1 MKGQSKKSEKAVI
14 SLDQNLSQFI
24 PRISNDTKG
33 MELTNSERQTLLQF
47 FPEGLIAIDLE
58 TTGLSPLVD
67 RIIEIAAFKVTP
79 EGDSLFTTLIN
90 PGIPIPA
97 HTTAIHNIT
106 DEMVSSSPKLVEVLA
121 EMKEFLGELPIVAHN
136 AKFDMGFIV
145 MGLQREKIQ
154 LSSALIYCSCK
165 MSRITHKEMTNHKL
179 GTLVKELNIPLV
191 NHHRALDDA
200 YASLKIF
207 IKGLER
213 LAVERNLEEQMN
225 ALKSHGYLF
234 SLSQFSELKAEELPP
249 HLEELNKLVKES
261 AVIEILYSG
270 GTHKNQYR
278 PIKLTSLLNTPD
290 GNIVYALC
298 LWSDMYKS
306 FKLNKI
312 TALRHPLAAEIQQWL
327 IKK

>member
-1 MKGQSKKSEKAVI
+1 MINSDDKT
-14 SLDQNLSQFI
+14 LLPI
-24 PRISNDTKG
+24 PRISNDTNG
-33 MELTNSERQTLLQF
+33 MGLTDAERQILLEF

-79 EGDSLFTTLIN
+79 EGDSIFSTLID
-90 PGIPIPA
+90 PEIPIPA
-97 HTTAIHNIT
+97 HTIAIHNIT
-106 DEMVSSSPKLVEVLA
+106 DSMVAGFPKLIEVLP

-136 AKFDMGFIV
+136 AKFDLGFIV
-145 MGLQREKIQ
+145 MGLQREKIK

-165 MSRITHKEMTNHKL
+165 MSRVTHKEMVNHKL

-207 IKGLER
+207 LHGLLRIKPER
-213 LAVERNLEEQMN
+213 SMDEQK
-225 ALKSHGYLF
+225 AHLKAHGYLF
-234 SLSQFSELKAEELPP
+234 SLDQFDELKTEELPL

-261 AVIEILYSG
+261 AVIEIQYTG
-270 GTHKNQYR
+270 GNHKHQFR
-278 PIKLTSLLNTPD
+278 PVKLTSLLNTPD
-290 GNIVYALC
+290 GNILYARC

-312 TALRHPLAAEIQQWL
+312 TALRHPEASQIQQWL
-327 IKK
+327 LKK